1 MLQIFRVAGIPVRV
15 DASWLVVFGLISW
28 SLAAGYFPHVL
39 PEATTAAAWTHG
51 VVAALLLFV
60 SVFLHELSH
69 ALVAIEHGVPVSG
82 IRLHVFGGVSELE
95 AEPPTPRAE
104 LLIAV
109 VGPLTSF
116 VIAAL
121 CYGLGRAVGGPPWVS
136 ALTGYLAAV
145 NLLLGL
151 FNLVPGFPLD
161 GGRLLRAMLWWAT
174 GRRSWA
180 TLWASRAGS
189 AFAFVMIALGVGR
202 ALAGEMVGGLW
213 FALIGMFL
221 YQAARASR
229 ELIGVR
235 ERLEPLRVAEI
246 MSPVETPVE
255 RLEAPALGD
264 AVTPEASA
272 WSAYVKLGRVRGGP
286 VPVVEDGRVV
296 GVVSRRDLQDALI
309 DRPRADVAHHAA

>member
-1 MLQIFRVAGIPVRV
+1 MLQIFRVAGVPVRV

-189 AFAFVMIALGVGR
+189 AFAFVMIALGVVR
-202 ALAGEMVGGLW
+202 ALGGEMVGGLW
-213 FALIGMFL
+213 FVLIGTFL

-255 RLEAPALGD
+255 RLEAPALGA